1 MMKVKVTMKRCAAP
15 RSDGAEPTG
24 LPRGTKKS
32 SKVSLVEYLMS
43 IDPSNNACF
52 IADEDG
58 DSGDDEEDEAAASSS
73 QAKKRRKVSIGS
85 KAWVHE
91 MPLL

>member
-1 MMKVKVTMKRCAAP
+1 
-15 RSDGAEPTG
+15 
-24 LPRGTKKS
+24 
-32 SKVSLVEYLMS
+32 MS

>member
-1 MMKVKVTMKRCAAP
+1 MHV
-15 RSDGAEPTG
+15 
-24 LPRGTKKS
+24 
-32 SKVSLVEYLMS
+32 
-43 IDPSNNACF
+43 F

-58 DSGDDEEDEAAASSS
+58 DSGDNEEDEAAASSS

-85 KAWVHE
+85 KAWVFE